1 MVQELVSNGHS
12 WSNVK
17 QYTLSEIGVFLRSIR
32 TRKERDRVEMLSY
45 NWMSSNLNHEGIE
58 KVIDSMKKESPSFVK
73 KERTK
78 EEVANEWRRLASRK
92 MG

>member
-1 MVQELVSNGHS
+1 MIQELVSNGHS
-12 WSNVK
+12 WSNIK

-32 TRKERDRVEMLSY
+32 TKKERDRVEALSY

-58 KVIDSMKKESPSFVK
+58 KVIDSIKKESSSFVK
-73 KERTK
+73 KDKTK